1 MRHEAA
7 VAVAAK
13 ATSAWW
19 QVAGDGGP
27 FLTVNIFI
35 IMGESIKYKHQQLL
49 STLNNQPLSPFSLFS
64 SLYYVFHLPDTRSG
78 AQGPGSEDLLSLL
91 GDTIRPS
98 CQ

>member
-1 MRHEAA
+1 MRHEA
-7 VAVAAK
+7 AVAAK

-19 QVAGDGGP
+19 LTVAGAGGP
-27 FLTVNIFI
+27 HFDCQHIYHH
-35 IMGESIKYKHQQLL
+35 GGKQLL
-49 STLNNQPLSPFSLFS
+49 STFNNQALSPFSLFT

-78 AQGPGSEDLLSLL
+78 VQGPGSEDLLSLL